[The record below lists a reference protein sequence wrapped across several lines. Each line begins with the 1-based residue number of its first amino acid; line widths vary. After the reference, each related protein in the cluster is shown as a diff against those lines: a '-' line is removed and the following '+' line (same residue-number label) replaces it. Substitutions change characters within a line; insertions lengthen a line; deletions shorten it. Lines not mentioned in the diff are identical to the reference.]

1 MTFILKYIAYHFDI
15 NWVYFHYFLLSSYFL
30 FYIFHTRVLWNV
42 KCEIKSSFQ
51 TMDDTSVD
59 KVMDPSIQD
68 VIFNIPDDIRPKMT
82 SYRLEVIFWGVR
94 DMKKINYTP
103 VLNPRIIVECA
114 AVQVKSE
121 VMENARKFC
130 NYKEPHVIVE
140 LVTFQ
145 TLFAIIVQVSLL
157 NAKRCF
163 FRFKCTYILRLIS
176 IYGHDL
182 Y

>member
-1 MTFILKYIAYHFDI
+1 M
-15 NWVYFHYFLLSSYFL
+15 
-30 FYIFHTRVLWNV
+30 
-42 KCEIKSSFQ
+42 SFQ

-103 VLNPRIIVECA
+103 VLNPRIIIECA

-130 NYKEPHVIVE
+130 NYKEPHVVVE

-145 TLFAIIVQVSLL
+145 TLFAIIVQSYYCLMLKDVSFDS
-157 NAKRCF
+157 NVH
-163 FRFKCTYILRLIS
+163 TYCS
-176 IYGHDL
+176 
-182 Y
+182 